1 MSCMSVIYDYF
12 SAASDQEAL
21 KVLDVDG
28 GPTAA
33 DAGFDAGTLGGI
45 DPVVQLGTLE
55 ALLTDTPYDE
65 VTDDSRAGH
74 NLAMSDDYDRIVIT
88 VTDALV
94 AALAAAD
101 EVRLAEVAEPWSQT
115 EELEGADP
123 AQLAAFAR
131 DLAALA
137 RRATA
142 SGHRLYCWACI

>member
-1 MSCMSVIYDYF
+1 MSVLYDYF
-12 SAASDQEAL
+12 SAPNDERAVT
-21 KVLDVDG
+21 VLQVEG
-28 GPTAA
+28 GPTAEES
-33 DAGFDAGTLGGI
+33 GFDAGTLGGI

-55 ALLTDTPYDE
+55 ALLTGVPYDE
-65 VTDDSRAGH
+65 VTDDPRAGH

-88 VTDALV
+88 VTDALA

-101 EVRLAEVAEPWSQT
+101 DVRLADVAELWSQT

-137 RRATA
+137 RRAAA
-142 SGHRLYCWACI
+142 SDHRLYCWTSI